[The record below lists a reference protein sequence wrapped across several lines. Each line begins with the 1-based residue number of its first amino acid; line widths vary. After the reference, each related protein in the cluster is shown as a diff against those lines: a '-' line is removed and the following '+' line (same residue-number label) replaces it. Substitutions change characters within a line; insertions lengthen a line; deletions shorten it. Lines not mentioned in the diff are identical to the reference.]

1 MAVKRDAEIA
11 KTHDGDVILGEAE
24 TFEAGEIGDERG
36 DGVGSALRQQ
46 GFAQL
51 RRDVD
56 TAHRRWI
63 ETSGCRKK
71 RKHDA
76 ARGTGRGR
84 QLLADKIA
92 RLGDVRLLQG

>member
-1 MAVKRDAEIA
+1 MAVKGDAEIA
-11 KTHDGDVILGEAE
+11 KTPDGDVILGEAE

-46 GFAQL
+46 GLAQL

-56 TAHRRWI
+56 PAHRRRI
-63 ETSGCRKK
+63 KTSGCGEK

-76 ARGTGRGR
+76 ARGARR
-84 QLLADKIA
+84 RRELLAGKIA
-92 RLGDVRLLQG
+92 RLVDVRLLQ